1 MWLAMKSSIRDF
13 ITALQFLTCI
23 QVGPPGEWSAEQ
35 CGRSVRYFP
44 LVGAAIGLVLA
55 LVNYSLSHYL
65 LPHVSVMILLI
76 TEIWLTGALH
86 FDGFMDTADGIF
98 SHRSRERMLDIMR
111 DSRVGVHAVTAFG
124 VLLLLKY
131 SLLLDLAPGALPK
144 ALFVMPIAGRMAMVI
159 AITSFPMARIDGLG
173 KAFSECSGRWAFPV
187 AALLTFALV
196 APLGWLAIL
205 TCLSAC
211 LLGFGLA
218 RWLSG
223 KLGGLTGDTY
233 GAVNEVTQAA
243 VLLFWLFF

>member
-1 MWLAMKSSIRDF
+1 MRNSIRDF

-23 QVGPPGEWSAEQ
+23 QFGPQGEWSPMQ
-35 CGRSVRYFP
+35 CGRSVRFFP
-44 LVGAAIGLVLA
+44 LVGAVIGLILVI
-55 LVNYSLSHYL
+55 VNYLLSHYL

-86 FDGFMDTADGIF
+86 FDGYMDTADGIF
-98 SHRSRERMLDIMR
+98 SHRSKDKMLDIMR

-131 SLLLDLAPGALPK
+131 SLMLDLAPGVLPK
-144 ALFVMPIAGRMAMVI
+144 ALFIMPIAGRMAMVI
-159 AITSFPMARIDGLG
+159 AITSFPLARVDGLG
-173 KAFSECSGRWAFPV
+173 KAFSEYSGRWAFPV
-187 AALLTFALV
+187 AGLITLAIVAPLKWTALLTC
-196 APLGWLAIL
+196 LA
-205 TCLSAC
+205 AC
-211 LLGFGLA
+211 LVGFGLA

-243 VLLFWLFF
+243 VLLFWLAF

>member
-1 MWLAMKSSIRDF
+1 VVVKNSIRDF

-23 QVGPPGEWSAEQ
+23 QVGSPSEWSAAQ
-35 CGRSVRYFP
+35 CGRSVRFFP
-44 LVGAAIGLVLA
+44 LVGAVIGLVLA
-55 LVNYSLSHYL
+55 LVNYLFSHYL

-86 FDGFMDTADGIF
+86 CDGYMDTADGIF

-124 VLLLLKY
+124 VLMLLKY
-131 SLLLDLAPGALPK
+131 SLLLDLAPGVLSK

-159 AITSFPMARIDGLG
+159 AITRFPLARTDGLG
-173 KAFSECSGRWAFPV
+173 KAFSECSGRWTFPV
-187 AALLTFALV
+187 AGLIAFALV
-196 APLGWLAIL
+196 APLKGAAIL

-211 LLGFGLA
+211 LVGFGLA
-218 RWLSG
+218 RWLSE

-233 GAVNEVTQAA
+233 GAVNEVTQTA